1 MPQTTDKVSDQM
13 DPEAPTLFG
22 EIGGTGLKIYSG
34 TVSEEFL
41 ASLDSTAGIRTY
53 SEMRDNSDIVGAF
66 IWAIR
71 QLVRGT
77 QWRIESPDDTG
88 EHSQMSDLLMSSID
102 DMSHT
107 WQEFMDEVLSMI
119 VFGWSMHEIVL
130 KKRNGRTFDPDTS
143 SRYRDNMIGIAKL
156 PIRAQE
162 TLLRFHTDP
171 NLPEKILGME
181 QQIPTD
187 GRTRIIPRG
196 KLLHF
201 RPSAYKGNPLGRSM
215 LRNAY
220 VAYYYSKKIQEIEAI
235 GVERDLTGIPVVY
248 APSRLF
254 KKSPSPDDVAILGRL
269 RQIVA
274 SIRQDTHKGIL
285 MPAERDSSGNLLF
298 DLKLLSTGGSRQF
311 DTDKIARRYDQKIA
325 TSVLADFLVLGHNS
339 VGSFALSNNKT
350 SLFLSSIV
358 AVMDAIEQTLNRELV
373 PVLMRVNGWQNEDEV
388 PAFRHGGATDIDSTT
403 MVEILT
409 KLSAAGMPLFPD
421 PVLEDSIRE
430 RFNLPKASAESTKI
444 VGSEDGSSGTDGED
458 KKDEKPE
465 AEKDEKPEAE
475 KDEKKETE

>member
-1 MPQTTDKVSDQM
+1 MPQTMDKVSDQM

-41 ASLDSTAGIRTY
+41 ASLDGTAGIRTY
-53 SEMRDNSDIVGAF
+53 SEMRDNSDIIGAF
-66 IWAIR
+66 LWAIR

-77 QWRIESPDDTG
+77 QWRVESPDDTPIHR
-88 EHSQMSDLLMSSID
+88 EMSDLLSESID

-119 VFGWSMHEIVL
+119 VFGWSMHEVVL
-130 KKRNGRTFDPDTS
+130 KRRGGRTQDPDTS
-143 SRYRDNMIGIAKL
+143 SRYRDNKIGLAKL

-162 TLLRFHTDP
+162 TLLRFVTDP
-171 NLPEKILGME
+171 NLPEKVLGME
-181 QQIPTD
+181 QQIPSN

-220 VAYYYSKKIQEIEAI
+220 VSYYYGKKIQEIEAI
-235 GVERDLTGIPVVY
+235 GIERDLTGIPVVL

-254 KKSPSPDDVAILGRL
+254 KKTPTPDDVAILGRL
-269 RQIVA
+269 RQIVS

-285 MPAERDSSGNLLF
+285 MPSERDQSGNPLF
-298 DLKLLSTGGSRQF
+298 DLKLLSTAGSRQF

-325 TSVLADFLVLGHNS
+325 TSVLADFLVLGHSS

-358 AVMDAIEQTLNRELV
+358 AVMDSIEQVLNRELV
-373 PVLMRVNGWQNEDEV
+373 PVLMRVNGWQNEDES
-388 PAFRHGGATDIDSTT
+388 PAFRHGGTTDLDPRTLVDILGKLATI
-403 MVEILT
+403 
-409 KLSAAGMPLFPD
+409 GMPLFPD
-421 PVLEDSIRE
+421 PVLEASIRE
-430 RFNLPKASAESTKI
+430 RFNLPESSTESTKI
-444 VGSEDGSSGTDGED
+444 VGAEDGSSDTQEADNSEGAE
-458 KKDEKPE
+458 KKPE
-465 AEKDEKPEAE
+465 ESP
-475 KDEKKETE
+475 KKEETPE